1 MTILDQPRKTSG
13 QPQHLWSSMPGWGIV
28 TNLLPPEVISARRVR
43 ALRKVITM
51 VLLAVLVLAG
61 VGYGYGFW
69 RAHRASAALSAEQDR
84 TVELT
89 QQQQTF
95 ADVVRIQGTIA
106 EVRGQLATLL
116 TDDVDFATLMSN
128 VLGKLPKGTSVLQMA
143 VALTVTSAQG
153 VSGGT
158 DMAVLDT
165 SGHPHIGTLT
175 LTGQAHS
182 LSQVAAFVAAVGKVR
197 GVVGAV
203 PTSQQGDRTAVQFT
217 VQLTL
222 TDQLLSHHFATTGG
236 N

>member
-1 MTILDQPRKTSG
+1 MNSA
-13 QPQHLWSSMPGWGIV
+13 LWSSMPGWGIV
-28 TNLLPPEVISARRVR
+28 TDLLPPEVISARRVR

-51 VLLAVLVLAG
+51 ALLAILVLAG

-69 RAHRASAALSAEQDR
+69 RAHGASAALSVEQHR

-89 QQQQTF
+89 EQQRKY

-106 EVRGQLATLL
+106 GVNGQIGRLLA
-116 TDDVDFATLMSN
+116 DDVDVARLLDD
-128 VLGKLPKGTSVLQMA
+128 VLGRLPKGASVLQL
-143 VALTVTSAQG
+143 ALALSVTNAQG

-165 SGHPHIGTLT
+165 SGHPHIGTVT

-182 LSQVAAFVAAVGKVR
+182 LSQVAAFVAGVGTVR

-203 PTSQQGDRTAVQFT
+203 PTSQQGDRNAVQFT

-222 TDQLLSHHFATTGG
+222 TDQVLSDHFASTGG

>member
-1 MTILDQPRKTSG
+1 MTILDQPRKTPD

-28 TNLLPPEVISARRVR
+28 TDLLPPEVISARRLR

-51 VLLAVLVLAG
+51 VLLAILVLAG
-61 VGYGYGFW
+61 TGYGYGFW
-69 RAHRASAALSAEQDR
+69 RAHRASAALTAEQGR

-89 QQQQTF
+89 QQQQKF

-106 EVRGQLATLL
+106 EVRGQLTTLL
-116 TDDVDFATLMSN
+116 TDDVDFATLIKD
-128 VLGKLPKGTSVLQMA
+128 VLGKLPTGSSVLQMA
-143 VALTVTSAQG
+143 VALTVADAQG

-165 SGHPHIGTLT
+165 SGRAHIGTIT

-182 LSQVAAFVAAVGKVR
+182 LSQVAAFVTAVAKVR

-203 PTSQQGDRTAVQFT
+203 PTSQQGDRNAVQFT

-222 TDQLLSHHFATTGG
+222 TDQVLSHHFATTGG